1 MRSLG
6 IKDDR
11 KKEIRKEMLSVRD
24 STEAA
29 VWQRGTQEIERRATA
44 HAWFLK
50 APAICC
56 YVDFRGEAGTR
67 GIIEES
73 WRRGKKVFVPR
84 VEGGQMEFFRLD
96 GFEQLKAGA
105 FGILEPEK
113 RPGEDVGAF
122 EAGSLMIVPGV
133 AFDRERN
140 RIGYGGGYYDRY
152 LSVHHQLHT
161 MALAFEYQ
169 ILPEVPHDATDIKPD
184 IIVTERRIL

>member
-96 GFEQLKAGA
+96 GFEQLKAGV
-105 FGILEPEK
+105 FK
-113 RPGEDVGAF
+113 RASSAPYD
-122 EAGSLMIVPGV
+122 GSSVRVP
-133 AFDRERN
+133 DP
-140 RIGYGGGYYDRY
+140 
-152 LSVHHQLHT
+152 S
-161 MALAFEYQ
+161 
-169 ILPEVPHDATDIKPD
+169 
-184 IIVTERRIL
+184 